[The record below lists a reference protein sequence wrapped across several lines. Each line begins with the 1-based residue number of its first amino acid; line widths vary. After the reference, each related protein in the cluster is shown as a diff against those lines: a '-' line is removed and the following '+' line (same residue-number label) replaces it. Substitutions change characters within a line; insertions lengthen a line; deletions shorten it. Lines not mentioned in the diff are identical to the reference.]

1 MEGLEELQ
9 FPGMTLQP
17 LAIQVGSRMQCLR
30 RRRMKVK
37 ALLEFQ
43 MHNVTVPFLS
53 ADVDAP
59 VVTDPELTRQKF
71 SILTGPQLSKAAPSE
86 AQPQHSDAVPLPL

>member
-1 MEGLEELQ
+1 
-9 FPGMTLQP
+9 
-17 LAIQVGSRMQCLR
+17 
-30 RRRMKVK
+30 MKVK

-86 AQPQHSDAVPLPL
+86 AQPQHSDAVPLPLQHHSRLRPSPRSLHHSKVVMSLS